1 MSSRAQAFSAYFDRR
16 VLMVLALGFSSGLPL
31 LLTLSTLSAWLTT
44 VGVTRATVGYFALV
58 QISYS
63 FKFVWSPV
71 IDRLDLPVLT
81 RWLGRRR
88 SWALT
93 IQVLLVAALLA
104 MGATDPATQLHL
116 TGLLAALVA
125 FLSASQDIVI
135 DAYRVEILDE
145 DRQGPGAAAVQ
156 TGYRVAMLVAGAGAL
171 YIASS
176 FGWFAAYATMAALL
190 GVGMLVFIF
199 GPEPVV
205 KVSATTAERER
216 RATQYLA
223 DRPHLRGGWA
233 KMVAWLY
240 GAVFCP
246 FADFM
251 SRPAWLAILL
261 FVMGYKLGESMA
273 GTMAMRLYQELGFSL
288 DQIATVSKLFGF
300 GATIAGTLIGGALIA
315 RLGIMRALLLFGILQ
330 SAGNLFYVLQATA
343 GANVV
348 VLAVCVA
355 VENLT
360 AGMAG
365 AALIAY
371 ISGQCNVAYT
381 ATQYA
386 LLSSLTAAGRSLF
399 SSSTGKLVDWLGW
412 VDFFLLTT
420 VITLPALALL
430 LWMMRRDASPSGP
443 PEEQGATPPSEGIP
457 SPRSS

>member
-1 MSSRAQAFSAYFDRR
+1 MSRCAPAFSAYLDRR

-44 VGVTRATVGYFALV
+44 VGVNRATVGYFALV

-71 IDRLDLPVLT
+71 IDRLDLPLLT
-81 RWLGRRR
+81 RLLGRRR

-93 IQVLLVAALLA
+93 IQLLLMAALLA
-104 MGATDPATQLHL
+104 MGSTDPATQLHL

-145 DRQGPGAAAVQ
+145 DHQGPGAAAVQ
-156 TGYRVAMLVAGAGAL
+156 TGYRLAMLVAGAGAL

-190 GVGMLVFIF
+190 GVGMLVFLF
-199 GPEPVV
+199 GPEPQV
-205 KVSATTAERER
+205 KVSPTTVERER
-216 RATQYLA
+216 RAQQYLA
-223 DRPHLRGGWA
+223 DHPTLKGGWA
-233 KMVAWLY
+233 KIVAWLY

-315 RLGIMRALLLFGILQ
+315 RLGIMRALLLFGLLQ
-330 SAGNLFYVLQATA
+330 SAGNLFYVLQAMA
-343 GANVV
+343 GNDVV
-348 VLAVCVA
+348 ALAICVA

-371 ISGQCNVAYT
+371 ISGLCNAAYT

-399 SSSTGKLVDWLGW
+399 SSSTGKLVDWMGW

-420 VITLPALALL
+420 VVTLPALGLL
-430 LWMMRRDASPSGP
+430 MWMMRRDSSTSSEGQVAP
-443 PEEQGATPPSEGIP
+443 PPSDGIP
-457 SPRSS
+457 NPRSS